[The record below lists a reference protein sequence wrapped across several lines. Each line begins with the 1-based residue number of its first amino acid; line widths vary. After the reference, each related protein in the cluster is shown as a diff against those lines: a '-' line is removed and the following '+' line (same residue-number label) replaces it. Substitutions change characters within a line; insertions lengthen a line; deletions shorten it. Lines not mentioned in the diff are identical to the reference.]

1 MSVLRLVVFLL
12 LGLFVHS
19 ISDIAYPSIILS
31 ILAISES
38 FSYIR
43 CIRFFLFFRL
53 PILSTASISIWVRRL
68 SSPTFIIIDSSS
80 STNVVLSSFP
90 LSSTSLPLVD
100 YFTLALFILCIMVV
114 LFKSA
119 FSFIRF
125 GESVCCNHAT
135 RITRIRVTKEETFTL

>member
-1 MSVLRLVVFLL
+1 MSVIVVLLSEITLLSVLRLVVFLL

-19 ISDIAYPSIILS
+19 ISDVAYPSIVLS
-31 ILAISES
+31 ILPISES
-38 FSYIR
+38 FFYIR

-80 STNVVLSSFP
+80 STSVVLSSFP

-100 YFTLALFILCIMVV
+100 CLTLALFILFIFIYIMHHGRPVQVRLFFHSFRRISV
-114 LFKSA
+114 L
-119 FSFIRF
+119 
-125 GESVCCNHAT
+125 
-135 RITRIRVTKEETFTL
+135 